1 MKKASSHDLADRE
14 LPAKKTQVKWVSSQW
29 AHAPCKQPPRSLLK
43 AATPTKHTGLSAAQ
57 SLCRKEPGSPDTNN
71 VIRLCPREHHQHTDR
86 TTDSLHSAVSR
97 ACDDVVPIS
106 TDGHSP
112 DLPRVTHKRGHALK
126 VLDGPAMGIMHSD
139 DYEGVV
145 PICIDGQPPDILY
158 VWGRHGALYT
168 KFSSVT

>member
-1 MKKASSHDLADRE
+1 MSEHCQRHHTFFTWRIAKTAIRYTPMGLKTTDNDLGCFAD
-14 LPAKKTQVKWVSSQW
+14 
-29 AHAPCKQPPRSLLK
+29 